1 MGVERDDLS
10 QRVRPEADESSS
22 DSDVRLPR
30 TFLTSLQETLDII
43 RANLLGRSSPAV
55 QASGT
60 QPVATDPDPHVE
72 SDPEPEETAPP
83 KGSR

>member
-1 MGVERDDLS
+1 MGVERDDAS

-43 RANLLGRSSPAV
+43 RANLLGRPSPAV

-60 QPVATDPDPHVE
+60 QPVATDPDCN
-72 SDPEPEETAPP
+72 EPAGPLATRAEL
-83 KGSR
+83 